1 MSELVLIEK
10 LTDVLRKEASLYED
24 FLSVQKGKTDILV
37 KGNVLELEKMVK
49 TEQSYFEKIQELE
62 SEREQII
69 ERIAQVFHTDLSTLT
84 LTQIINNYVNQEQA
98 SELKNLR
105 DKILNTVNELKKVNE
120 QNARLINNSLEYINF
135 SINLI
140 ASANNGG
147 SRYEQDGKEG
157 KGERKSFF
165 DIRL

>member
-62 SEREQII
+62 S
-69 ERIAQVFHTDLSTLT
+69 
-84 LTQIINNYVNQEQA
+84 
-98 SELKNLR
+98 
-105 DKILNTVNELKKVNE
+105 
-120 QNARLINNSLEYINF
+120 
-135 SINLI
+135 
-140 ASANNGG
+140 
-147 SRYEQDGKEG
+147 KES
-157 KGERKSFF
+157 K
-165 DIRL
+165 L